1 MRLGV
6 KMRVVIASL
15 LIGALMVSVLPTV
28 SEANPVTGKPCLAKY
43 KSIKAKGK
51 RWTAFAANQANKAG
65 QACGWAT
72 EFPARE
78 TAISGALSE
87 CKVSERIHPTWGKR
101 NSCRIVFVK

>member
-1 MRLGV
+1 MRLA
-6 KMRVVIASL
+6 ITSL
-15 LIGALMVSVLPTV
+15 LVAALFVPTFQAV

-51 RWTAFAANQANKAG
+51 RWTAFAANKANKAG

>member
-1 MRLGV
+1 MRLA
-6 KMRVVIASL
+6 IASL
-15 LIGALMVSVLPTV
+15 LVAALFVPALSVD

>member
-1 MRLGV
+1 MKL
-6 KMRVVIASL
+6 VIVPMLIAAL
-15 LIGALMVSVLPTV
+15 LIPSFSAGAQ
-28 SEANPVTGKPCLAKY
+28 ANPVTGKPCLAKY
-43 KSIKAKGK
+43 KSVKAKGK
-51 RWTAFAANQANKAG
+51 RWTAFAANQANDAG

-72 EFPARE
+72 DFPARE

>member
-1 MRLGV
+1 MRA
-6 KMRVVIASL
+6 IASL
-15 LIGALMVSVLPTV
+15 LVAALTVPAFPAVSD
-28 SEANPVTGKPCLAKY
+28 ANPVTGKPCLTKY
-43 KSIKAKGK
+43 KSIKAKGR
-51 RWTAFAANQANKAG
+51 RWTAFAANKANKAG